1 MKPYQVQ
8 VTITNRYNV
17 EIHAETETS
26 AVEQAENMKAQQ
38 IEDGGDFVEMVEIT
52 AVDVVLLEPEDEE
65 DEEDEAS
72 EEAEPEPDDTVTGVE
87 VEPAQFEM
95 QPDGVVTTISP
106 VTLNPDGSIAEE
118 VDDG

>member
-1 MKPYQVQ
+1 MKPYQVE

-17 EIHAETETS
+17 EIHAETETA

-65 DEEDEAS
+65 DEAS
-72 EEAEPEPDDTVTGVE
+72 EGVEPEPDDTVAGVE

-118 VDDG
+118 VDDE

>member
-52 AVDVVLLEPEDEE
+52 AVDVVLLEPED
-65 DEEDEAS
+65 DEDEAS

-87 VEPAQFEM
+87 VIEDYPVDTDGEPM
-95 QPDGVVTTISP
+95 QP

-118 VDDG
+118 VDDE